1 VSGLKY
7 PEKKR
12 HGAMHTSFCLI
23 KLIAPALL
31 GRRCTYLSSSIMFYN
46 NTHLYVSR
54 TDLHG
59 LKAAQPVTT
68 QFPGVLAQKA

>member
-1 VSGLKY
+1 MTSLYLSTMFGLKY

-31 GRRCTYLSSSIMFYN
+31 GRYTYLSSSTMFY
-46 NTHLYVSR
+46 TTIYTSMYL
-54 TDLHG
+54 G
-59 LKAAQPVTT
+59 LMICTV
-68 QFPGVLAQKA
+68 